1 VRFLRSWSLSCLVSS
16 LVILPARAELV
27 DRVAAVVN
35 GGLIA
40 LSEVEARAAPEL
52 ERLRSEPDG
61 RRRGEQRALLLA
73 KALDALI
80 GEKLMEAQVKDFNL
94 EVSDAEV
101 DLAVDDVKRQNSIDA
116 TQFEALLAQEGYS
129 MASYRSFMKKHLARM
144 KLVNLKV
151 RSRVK
156 ISDEDLKAEYARQAH
171 DEAAD
176 AEVRARHVLVQVA
189 ANSTAEQVEA
199 ARGKADALAAEAR
212 RPGVDF
218 AELAKKK
225 SEGPSAADG
234 GDLGFFRRGV
244 MVAEFERVAFSLAV
258 GAVSDPVRTKF
269 GWHVL
274 KVEER
279 RAVAPQPFEDVK
291 DTLREKLL
299 RSQLEKY
306 TDKYVAELRSA
317 AVVELKL

>member
-1 VRFLRSWSLSCLVSS
+1 
-16 LVILPARAELV
+16 
-27 DRVAAVVN
+27 
-35 GGLIA
+35 
-40 LSEVEARAAPEL
+40 
-52 ERLRSEPDG
+52 
-61 RRRGEQRALLLA
+61 
-73 KALDALI
+73 
-80 GEKLMEAQVKDFNL
+80 M
-94 EVSDAEV
+94 
-101 DLAVDDVKRQNSIDA
+101 
-116 TQFEALLAQEGYS
+116 
-129 MASYRSFMKKHLARM
+129 
-144 KLVNLKV
+144 
-151 RSRVK
+151 
-156 ISDEDLKAEYARQAH
+156 
-171 DEAAD
+171 
-176 AEVRARHVLVQVA
+176 
-189 ANSTAEQVEA
+189 EA

-317 AVVELKL
+317 AVVKLKL